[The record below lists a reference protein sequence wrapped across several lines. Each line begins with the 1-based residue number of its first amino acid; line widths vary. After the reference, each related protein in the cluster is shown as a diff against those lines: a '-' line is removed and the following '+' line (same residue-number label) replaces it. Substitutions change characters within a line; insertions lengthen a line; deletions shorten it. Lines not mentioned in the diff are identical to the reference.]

1 MTLLWVSDILYNRKG
16 YCLDG
21 VWGGTPVLDQT
32 TQMNLLYDFYGTL
45 LTEKQRSLLE
55 LYYVEDWS
63 LGEIAEHQGV
73 SRQAVYEAI
82 KRAQSTMLDLEE
94 SLGLV
99 KSHLK
104 RQQLIETIKSRL
116 DQMPE
121 AAKAIGPLIREL
133 EKLD

>member
-1 MTLLWVSDILYNRKG
+1 MTAF
-16 YCLDG
+16 
-21 VWGGTPVLDQT
+21 GGITPVLDQT

-116 DQMPE
+116 DQCQKQPKQSE
-121 AAKAIGPLIREL
+121 WVRVVSVWHLK
-133 EKLD
+133 EKGNLRLF